1 MTGKPFM
8 PVDDMVR
15 VVGEGSVDYADGD
28 DPGYFRIQWNPD
40 ASELILG
47 YEPDESAE
55 PQYRHTEH
63 VFRYGAQARVGAPS
77 LGETAYA
84 GYLASCGGKS
94 LISGAPLPAWADQSE
109 AIRAAWDAA
118 ADAVRVA
125 L

>member
-8 PVDDMVR
+8 PIEDMIR
-15 VVGEGSVDYADGD
+15 VVGEGSEDYADGD
-28 DPGYFRIQWNPD
+28 DPGYFRIRWNPD
-40 ASELILG
+40 AGELALG
-47 YEPDESAE
+47 YEPDRDAD
-55 PQYRHTEH
+55 PQYRPTEH
-63 VFRYGAQARVGAPS
+63 VFRYGARARVGGPS
-77 LGETAYA
+77 LGETNYA
-84 GYLASCGGKS
+84 GYWAACGGKS